1 MLPNKVLACLP
12 RESSLFL
19 TCHPCVVLAHLEN
32 NRDHDLCV
40 ENRAKTR
47 PSNEEITLSVCRSY
61 EMSFLR
67 GRIAYVQQDPFLF
80 AGSYF
85 DNVCYGLDE
94 AEVAS
99 VRRQR
104 LVEKVTKIVQMEDFI
119 KRQPNGFNHEVGP
132 KGHALSG
139 GQRQRVALARA
150 LLRQP
155 RLLVR
160 ILPCLVVYFML
171 HRVSWLRSEDSSSFI
186 INIYS

>member
-1 MLPNKVLACLP
+1 
-12 RESSLFL
+12 
-19 TCHPCVVLAHLEN
+19 
-32 NRDHDLCV
+32 
-40 ENRAKTR
+40 
-47 PSNEEITLSVCRSY
+47 
-61 EMSFLR
+61 MSFLR

-171 HRVSWLRSEDSSSFI
+171 QLLHGLITLLSFLSGAHKTSLAFSEADRNHTTPSVAAGLAPTRAPLNGVQMLTGHFLNCEDLSCVCSI
-186 INIYS
+186 